1 MRITRFCFSFIA
13 LVGVTSI
20 AFAQSS
26 APSANAHQPTPQEYA
41 QRNEQ
46 IERAAVQIA
55 ELVDQDR
62 TAQVWDGSSPVAKQ
76 LVSRDAFTKAIH
88 KDRQTVGSLVTRNF
102 TSLSFSQSDGKRI
115 PAGLFAN
122 VVFATRFAN
131 EKEAVRELISF
142 HLDSDQVWRVSGYTL
157 R

>member
-1 MRITRFCFSFIA
+1 MRITRFCFSFIT
-13 LVGVTSI
+13 LIGVTSM

-26 APSANAHQPTPQEYA
+26 APSADAHQPTPQEYA

-55 ELVDQDR
+55 ELVDQNQ
-62 TAQVWDGSSPVAKQ
+62 TAQVWDGASSMAKQ

-88 KDRQTVGSLVTRNF
+88 TDRQTVGSLVTRNF

-122 VVFATRFAN
+122 VAFATRFAN
-131 EKEAVRELISF
+131 EKAVVRELVSF
-142 HLDSDQVWRVSGYTL
+142 HLDNDHVWRVSGYTL